1 MRISLVVL
9 IATISSVTL
18 LIGVVS
24 AVSELRGA
32 NGSISLNTALLIG
45 VAIAVGVPLIRV
57 VRLALAKVMPF
68 DPGSP
73 ADMVGLSVLL
83 AIAVNEGGSSL
94 QSSVVESIPTVHVLE
109 LVSQELALILIAF
122 FGVGYLIQRDFRG
135 TTERLGL
142 KSLEPRQVWIAISL
156 VIALFAVSAVGSELT
171 RLFQPGLYQQINQ
184 NLGTMEEHV
193 SSVGGAL
200 LLGIS
205 VGLGEEILFRGAIQP
220 RYGIV
225 FTSIVFASLHVQYG
239 LSFTIVGIFLLSI
252 ILGLI
257 RKRINTSASIITH
270 AVFDTLAVLFSL
282 AGGGGGS

>member
-1 MRISLVVL
+1 
-9 IATISSVTL
+9 
-18 LIGVVS
+18 
-24 AVSELRGA
+24 
-32 NGSISLNTALLIG
+32 
-45 VAIAVGVPLIRV
+45 
-57 VRLALAKVMPF
+57 
-68 DPGSP
+68 
-73 ADMVGLSVLL
+73 MVGLSVLL
-83 AIAVNEGGSSL
+83 AVAVNEGGSSL

-109 LVSQELALILIAF
+109 LVSQELALVLMAF

-135 TTERLGL
+135 SMERLGI
-142 KSLEPRQVWIAISL
+142 KSLQLRQVWIAISL
-156 VIALFAVSAVGSELT
+156 VLALFAVSAVGSELT
-171 RLFQPGLYQQINQ
+171 RVLQPGLYQQINE

-257 RKRINTSASIITH
+257 RKRISTSASIITH